1 MGIQI
6 YNSLSGKKEVF
17 IPLSGND
24 VRMYTCGITV
34 YDRSHIGHARS
45 LYVFDVIRR
54 YLKFRGF
61 NVIFVRNI
69 TDIDDKI
76 IDRAQETNRSAKD
89 VSEEQIR
96 FYYEDL
102 KGLGISAGDVEPKA
116 TDNIPDMIAHIQGLI
131 DKGFA
136 YAIPGGD
143 VYFDVRTFKDYG
155 KLSGQSIDKI
165 I

>member
-1 MGIQI
+1 MPLQI
-6 YNSLSGKKEVF
+6 YNSLSGKKEDFV
-17 IPLSGND
+17 PLSGND
-24 VRMYTCGITV
+24 VKMYTCGITV

-45 LYVFDVIRR
+45 LYVFDMIRR

-76 IDRAQETNRSAKD
+76 IDRAIETKRTAQD
-89 VSEEQIR
+89 LSEEQIR

-102 KGLGISAGDVEPKA
+102 KALGVPPGDVEPKA
-116 TDNIPDMIAHIQGLI
+116 TDNIPDMITHIQGLI

-136 YAIPGGD
+136 YSIPGGC
-143 VYFDVRTFKDYG
+143 VF
-155 KLSGQSIDKI
+155 
-165 I
+165 